1 MVSIKLNKGLKN
13 FKSSTFHCIDI
24 LNCSLDSQVSDDPAH
39 TAARYGSVAA
49 LHSLRK
55 NGFNIMLE
63 DQNKVCSSIATYFTF
78 TYPCYRCYIEVEGFY
93 LLQKTSLH
101 IAAEFN
107 HEVVSDYILQHHE
120 DVVNSV
126 DIDGSTPLHLAAFNS
141 CKQCVKVS
149 IENILIISKD
159 LDRFLQSLINHG
171 ADINCVNSNGLT
183 PLHIS
188 SNHSIIR

>member
-1 MVSIKLNKGLKN
+1 MVSIKSNKGLKI

-63 DQNKVCSSIATYFTF
+63 DQNKVFSSIATYFTF
-78 TYPCYRCYIEVEGFY
+78 TYPSYIEVELFY

-126 DIDGSTPLHLAAFNS
+126 DIDGSTPLHLAAFNT

-159 LDRFLQSLINHG
+159 LDRLLQSLINHG